1 VRPVHRCL
9 VACALAPPSSAS
21 PARFDFYDRGPYRAG
36 GPKPKPEPGTFHTSY
51 GNMERY
57 IDALVHAAPD
67 RMMREPFGRSY
78 EFRERAVLV
87 VSSPENLK
95 RLDAIREATAKL
107 ADPRRLANPAEAEAI
122 IIALAARQ
130 WARLRSASRETW
142 MVNSSAC
149 GRRRDG
155 PPMEEGA

>member
-1 VRPVHRCL
+1 MSRTALIVEDDPV
-9 VACALAPPSSAS
+9 
-21 PARFDFYDRGPYRAG
+21 AG
-36 GPKPKPEPGTFHTSY
+36 Y
-51 GNMERY
+51 
-57 IDALVHAAPD
+57 
-67 RMMREPFGRSY
+67 
-78 EFRERAVLV
+78 VLV
-87 VSSPENLK
+87 ENLK

-142 MVNSSAC
+142 MANSAAC

-155 PPMEEGA
+155 RPMEDEPPIG